1 MAALTRGNVTSIT
14 ALPDRKN
21 KQNVKGRRAMA
32 ALTRGNITSIT
43 VLPGCGRGPRIA
55 NQTTILR
62 RCCYFKRSLPGV
74 QPVGL
79 CNLLKSAVISN
90 KHEGRFPNSKNSHII
105 YATPTSHVSINESA
119 AVETDSANTQV
130 LIEVL
135 KDTWDAFYRFSR
147 PHTVIGT
154 VIAITSVSLLVVQS
168 VSDLSPLFFVEL
180 LKALIPAV
188 LMNIYI
194 VGFNQLFDVEI
205 DKINKP
211 YLPIASGEYS
221 IEAGGAIA
229 VASAFMSLTMAWM
242 IGSKALLGALWMGFA
257 LGTAYS
263 VDLPFLRWKRSALA
277 AATSILSVR
286 TIAVQLAFYHHMQN
300 FVYKRPAVLTKPL
313 IFGLAF
319 TFCFSLVIAL
329 FKDIPDVEGDKF
341 FGIQSFSV
349 RLGQKR
355 VFWLCIY
362 LLQAVYCAAMILGAA
377 SPYKWS
383 KFVMISAHGLLS
395 AILWRR
401 SHSIDLGSKAA
412 IVSFYMFVWKLFYAE
427 YLLLPFIR

>member
-1 MAALTRGNVTSIT
+1 VT
-14 ALPDRKN
+14 
-21 KQNVKGRRAMA
+21 
-32 ALTRGNITSIT
+32 
-43 VLPGCGRGPRIA
+43 
-55 NQTTILR
+55 
-62 RCCYFKRSLPGV
+62 
-74 QPVGL
+74 
-79 CNLLKSAVISN
+79 
-90 KHEGRFPNSKNSHII
+90 E
-105 YATPTSHVSINESA
+105 
-119 AVETDSANTQV
+119 SANTQV

-221 IEAGGAIA
+221 MEAGGAIA

-349 RLGQKR
+349 RLGLRARPKCI
-355 VFWLCIY
+355 VWCLISIANSEKGFPLCNLSFPA
-362 LLQAVYCAAMILGAA
+362 LLGFFFFCC
-377 SPYKWS
+377 
-383 KFVMISAHGLLS
+383 LS
-395 AILWRR
+395 NLDI
-401 SHSIDLGSKAA
+401 HIQGSN
-412 IVSFYMFVWKLFYAE
+412 LE
-427 YLLLPFIR
+427 